1 MALIEIEVGG
11 EASQRTVQ
19 LLQSA
24 LRETTLAGVDGL
36 TGATAHVAIAQS
48 ASTLGTAVIEVNVS
62 GQLPDQT
69 QADLANSCWETTRMT
84 LRRITEHWSA
94 AFNAPSQ
101 VRALANRTW
110 DDDGQA
116 HRWPEK

>member
-1 MALIEIEVGG
+1 MALIEIKVGG
-11 EASQRTVQ
+11 KAPQRTLQ

-24 LRETTLAGVDGL
+24 LRKTTLAGIDGL
-36 TGATAHVAIAQS
+36 PGATAHVVIAQS

-69 QADLANSCWETTRMT
+69 QADLANSCWQATRT
-84 LRRITEHWSA
+84 ALRRITGHWSA
-94 AFNAPSQ
+94 AFNAPAQ
-101 VRALANRTW
+101 VRALVNRNW

-116 HRWPEK
+116 RRWPEK

>member
-11 EASQRTVQ
+11 KAPQRTVQ

-24 LRETTLAGVDGL
+24 LKRNALAGIEGL
-36 TGATAHVAIAQS
+36 PGATAHVAIAQS
-48 ASTLGTAVIEVNVS
+48 ASTQGTAVIEVNVS

-69 QADLANSCWETTRMT
+69 QADLANCCWETTRMA
-84 LRRITEHWSA
+84 LRRFTGHWSG
-94 AFNAPSQ
+94 AFNAPAH
-101 VRALANRTW
+101 VRALANRNW